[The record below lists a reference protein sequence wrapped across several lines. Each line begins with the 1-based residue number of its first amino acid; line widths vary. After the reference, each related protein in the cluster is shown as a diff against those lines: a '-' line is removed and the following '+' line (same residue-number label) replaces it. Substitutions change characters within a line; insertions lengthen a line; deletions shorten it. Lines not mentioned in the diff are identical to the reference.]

1 LPVADDRGS
10 STPAEQV
17 ARLYEQAESQAAKA
31 SERLVGSQGFAS
43 LLGQLAENAA
53 ALTKLGNDAMD
64 LVIRNLRVAGRRDV
78 IRLSRQLA
86 RTEDKLERV
95 LQEIEQLRDEIAAA
109 QAGSSGTR
117 RPTARVATAN
127 GRTSG
132 EKDESAGSGTS
143 RRRTGARSSS
153 PGSTGSRSSPG
164 STGSRSRT
172 T

>member
-1 LPVADDRGS
+1 MADGRGS
-10 STPAEQV
+10 PTPAEQV

-31 SERLVGSQGFAS
+31 SERLVGSHGFVS

-53 ALTKLGNDAMD
+53 ALTKLSNDAMD

-78 IRLSRQLA
+78 IRLARQLG

-95 LQEIEQLRDEIAAA
+95 LQEIEQLRDEFATAQSNSPAA
-109 QAGSSGTR
+109 R
-117 RPTARVATAN
+117 RPSARAANAN
-127 GRTSG
+127 GRPNDKS
-132 EKDESAGSGTS
+132 
-143 RRRTGARSSS
+143 ARS
-153 PGSTGSRSSPG
+153 R